1 MNKFKEISKS
11 IQETCKEITDIIFGF
26 FRPAISHLISIL
38 DEGKISARIA
48 LFSGIGMTVYA
59 LLWAM
64 GYAESPPDALS
75 GTDVAAIIAAVLGP
89 ISILTG
95 ALMKY
100 GESILGKSSDDKYNK
115 EDKDK

>member
-1 MNKFKEISKS
+1 MNKLQTISKK
-11 IQETCKEITDIIFGF
+11 IQEVSKELTDVLFGF
-26 FRPAISHLISIL
+26 IRPSISHIISIL
-38 DEGKISARIA
+38 DEGKISARLA

-64 GYAESPPDALS
+64 SYAESPPAALS

-89 ISILTG
+89 IAMLTG

-100 GESILGKSSDDKYNK
+100 GESVLGKSSDDKYKK
-115 EDKDK
+115 EDEDK